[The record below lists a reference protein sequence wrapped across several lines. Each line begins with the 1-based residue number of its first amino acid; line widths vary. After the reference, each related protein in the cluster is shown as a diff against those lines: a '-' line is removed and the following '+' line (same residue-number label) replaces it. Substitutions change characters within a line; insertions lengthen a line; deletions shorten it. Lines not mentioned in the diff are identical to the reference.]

1 MIQGRTFFNFCYHVS
16 DPNIDNVT
24 IKEHGKWGKKNYKLD
39 LKQLVH
45 GNGYNPS
52 NFFNKN

>member
-1 MIQGRTFFNFCYHVS
+1 VIQGRTFFNFCYHVS